1 MKLTLKDRLVRY
13 LKGQGG
19 FIASGELQ
27 RIVAAKT
34 TYTPRTT
41 VRRLEEL
48 AQEGTL
54 IVEYRKNHAYYKWA
68 DVETPQE
75 LAERSVKWFNS
86 LPDTISA

>member
-13 LKGQGG
+13 LKAQGG
-19 FIASGELQ
+19 FVASGELQ

-48 AQEGTL
+48 ATAGILQ
-54 IVEYRKNHAYYKWA
+54 VEYRKNHAFYKHRGQQ
-68 DVETPQE
+68 TPE
-75 LAERSVKWFNS
+75 EWFAA
-86 LPDTISA
+86 L